1 MDPLKVG
8 MPEYPIEADV
18 KQENAAE
25 LGHIINQ
32 ITMTDSDRR
41 LLSEF
46 LKRDEKE
53 SASAYNFK
61 LKKFKEHLE
70 TIPNSEE
77 FVKALKAVPLMYDE
91 SDTWQRYYPIE
102 MTPKSHLIH
111 AAYRRIPPK
120 FMLSFR
126 DSDPFHGKE
135 MPYIFYRTISVLGF
149 VDDKVEELTKLYYI
163 IKPFGYDFPDSV
175 ESDGMIFRL
184 LELYNPQYVCLTKR
198 YSKYKGLPKPIMVN
212 GKPEAPMSNQEYTL
226 QYKKYLRN
234 IVAQV
239 E

>member
-1 MDPLKVG
+1 M
-8 MPEYPIEADV
+8 EADV

-32 ITMTDSDRR
+32 ITLTDSDRH

-70 TIPNSEE
+70 TIPNTEE
-77 FVKALKAVPLMYDE
+77 FVKALKQEPLTHDP
-91 SDTWQRYYPIE
+91 SDSWQRYYPIE

-111 AAYRRIPPK
+111 AEYRRLPPK
-120 FMLSFR
+120 SMISLR
-126 DSDPFHGKE
+126 GADPFHGKE
-135 MPYIFYRTISVLGF
+135 MPHIFYRATNVMGF
-149 VDDKVEELTKLYYI
+149 VDDKVESITKLYYI

-175 ESDGMIFRL
+175 ESHGMIFTL
-184 LELYNPQYVCLTKR
+184 LELYNPKYVCLTKR
-198 YSKYKGLPKPIMVN
+198 YSKYKGLPKPIMIN

-234 IVAQV
+234 IATAKRI
-239 E
+239 

>member
-1 MDPLKVG
+1 M
-8 MPEYPIEADV
+8 EADV

-32 ITMTDSDRR
+32 ITLSATDRL

-46 LKRDEKE
+46 LRRDVNE
-53 SASAYNFK
+53 SNGAYNFK

-70 TIPNSEE
+70 TIPNTEE
-77 FVKALKAVPLMYDE
+77 FIKALKAAPSRYDR
-91 SDTWQRYYPIE
+91 SNDWQRHYPIE

-111 AAYRRIPPK
+111 AEYRRIPPK
-120 FMLSFR
+120 SMISLR
-126 DSDPFHGKE
+126 AADPFHGKE
-135 MPYIFYRTISVLGF
+135 MPYIFYRRVNVMGF
-149 VDDKVEELTKLYYI
+149 VDDKVESLTKIYYI
-163 IKPFGYDFPDSV
+163 LKPFGYDFPDSI

-184 LELYNPQYVCLTKR
+184 LELYNPHYVCLTKR
-198 YSKYKGLPKPIMVN
+198 DSKYMGLPRPIMIN
-212 GKPEAPMSNQEYTL
+212 GKPEPPMSNREYTL

-234 IVAQV
+234 IAAQV